1 ASGEVLLRGGTL
13 NPKVLKEYDIA
24 GPCFALEIELSAL
37 ATSLKKPQSYV
48 PLPKFPEAWRD
59 IALVVPDAITSAEVI
74 LAVEE
79 KGKPHLK
86 HIELFDLYR
95 GANLPA
101 GVRSLAYR
109 LHFQADD
116 KTLTDK
122 EVSDKMAQIVELL
135 KERYSIALR

>member
-1 ASGEVLLRGGTL
+1 M
-13 NPKVLKEYDIA
+13 
-24 GPCFALEIELSAL
+24 
-37 ATSLKKPQSYV
+37 
-48 PLPKFPEAWRD
+48 
-59 IALVVPDAITSAEVI
+59 VVPDAITSAQVI
-74 LAVEE
+74 SAVEE

-86 HIELFDLYR
+86 QIELFDLYR
-95 GANLPA
+95 GKNLPE

-109 LHFQADD
+109 LRFQADD